1 MEDGHIRPII
11 DWSLTFGQYAA
22 KIQQIEAA
30 EHELEAI
37 SDRFDE
43 ATLRRDRVKEASTFI
58 ESAELIAIY
67 KESVEDAEKL
77 VFAFE
82 KVAQADKRQ
91 CEQYQDYYFGFE
103 KRYFNELSQSYKNKK
118 KQ

>member
-1 MEDGHIRPII
+1 MEAIRAKNDDFKETKAKLGAKMEDGHIRPII
-11 DWSLTFGQYAA
+11 DWSLTFGEYAA

-43 ATLRRDRVKEASTFI
+43 VTLRKDRVKEASTFI

-67 KESVEDAEKL
+67 K
-77 VFAFE
+77 
-82 KVAQADKRQ
+82 
-91 CEQYQDYYFGFE
+91 
-103 KRYFNELSQSYKNKK
+103 
-118 KQ
+118 

>member
-1 MEDGHIRPII
+1 VEAIRAKNDDFKETKAKLGAKMEDGHIRPII
-11 DWSLTFGQYAA
+11 DWSLTFGEYAA

-43 ATLRRDRVKEASTFI
+43 VTLRKDRVKEASIFF

-67 KESVEDAEKL
+67 K
-77 VFAFE
+77 
-82 KVAQADKRQ
+82 
-91 CEQYQDYYFGFE
+91 
-103 KRYFNELSQSYKNKK
+103 
-118 KQ
+118 